1 MLYIFCIFI
10 SEKSTQSTYVREE
23 RMEIDE
29 EIEYIYFVN
38 DLRELMSRS
47 TNLLTAHFTYYFCLF
62 SSSFLSL
69 CVNQGHFLSDHSFFY
84 RQFHNSQI
92 LFLTLDASKAEMYLF
107 CVHKKSSRDNWDY
120 LIEFPFFVTPFR
132 RPNDDYY
139 EHDTRSTKREKWENI
154 WNGGSTNFLAI
165 FFTSSS
171 EFASFSL
178 WMKWNKMFHKIVEVD
193 VWKNL
198 REVHK
203 IY

>member
-1 MLYIFCIFI
+1 MHVIYFVYL
-10 SEKSTQSTYVREE
+10 SLKKSTQSTYVREE

-69 CVNQGHFLSDHSFFY
+69 CVNQGHFLSFFLVY

-92 LFLTLDASKAEMYLF
+92 LFLTLDASKAEVYLF

-120 LIEFPFFVTPFR
+120 LIESFR
-132 RPNDDYY
+132 
-139 EHDTRSTKREKWENI
+139 
-154 WNGGSTNFLAI
+154 
-165 FFTSSS
+165 
-171 EFASFSL
+171 FSL
-178 WMKWNKMFHKIVEVD
+178 RRFGGLMMITMSMIPGRRARK
-193 VWKNL
+193 
-198 REVHK
+198 
-203 IY
+203 